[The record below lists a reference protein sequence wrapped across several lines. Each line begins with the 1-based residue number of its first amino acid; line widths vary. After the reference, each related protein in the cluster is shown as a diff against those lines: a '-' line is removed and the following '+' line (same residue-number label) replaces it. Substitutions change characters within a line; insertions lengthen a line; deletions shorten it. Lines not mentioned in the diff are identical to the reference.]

1 MHITSAAREFDFSNY
16 MNKMALRALEHAALV
31 SRDEDAREARR
42 AAAVLLQPRLQ
53 PRRAEVT
60 QSLVGSL
67 RLIRLQY
74 KIVTKRQFEHFPEF
88 FRRNFR
94 LMGC

>member
-42 AAAVLLQPRLQ
+42 AAAVLLQPR
-53 PRRAEVT
+53 RAEVT
-60 QSLVGSL
+60 VVGSL
-67 RLIRLQY
+67 RLRLQY